1 MGKSTQGRSGFTE
14 IRETVHI
21 EADLTDQEKAAFFEE
36 VYSRCPVTNNLHEQT
51 PIVYEVE

>member
-21 EADLTDQEKAAFFEE
+21 EADMTDQEKAAFFEK
-36 VYSRCPVTNNLHEQT
+36 VHLRCPATDNLYEQT
-51 PIVYEVE
+51 PIVYEVK